1 MHVLDGEGIMGEI
14 GVGDVLLWVEYRVE
28 DRMNRVGV
36 RGMGGDVD
44 AAKVVDE
51 DKWMVLLEYYKYRIY
66 VYVVLELIIPT

>member
-1 MHVLDGEGIMGEI
+1 M
-14 GVGDVLLWVEYRVE
+14 E